1 MTQQDETLLEC
12 RDVSF
17 RYPTG
22 DWILQNVSL
31 QIGRHERVGLV
42 GPSGY
47 GKSTLSRLLAGYEL
61 PDKGEIRWKG
71 KQLPRRGYCPV
82 QMIYQHPEK
91 ALDPRWRLKY
101 SLCEGWN
108 PDAALLERLGIRT
121 DLWLDRYP
129 NELSGGELQRFCVAR
144 VLGPQT
150 ECIIADEMSTM
161 LDAITQAHIWNV
173 LLEETER
180 CEIGL
185 IVITHHHCLAE
196 RLCTR
201 IIDLRELNGK

>member
-1 MTQQDETLLEC
+1 M
-12 RDVSF
+12 
-17 RYPTG
+17 P
-22 DWILQNVSL
+22 
-31 QIGRHERVGLV
+31 
-42 GPSGY
+42 Y
-47 GKSTLSRLLAGYEL
+47 GKSTLSKLLAGYEL

-71 KQLPRRGYCPV
+71 KQLPCRGYCPV